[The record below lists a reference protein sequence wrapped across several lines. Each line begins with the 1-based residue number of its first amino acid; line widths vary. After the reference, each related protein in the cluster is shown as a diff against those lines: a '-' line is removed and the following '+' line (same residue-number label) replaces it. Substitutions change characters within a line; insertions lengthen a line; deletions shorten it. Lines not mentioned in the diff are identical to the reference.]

1 METLYSRQAVREAL
15 RAGRRTFHRLVVAE
29 GVEDAPILREL
40 VALAEQR
47 KVPLFTGKRDV
58 MNRVT
63 AHHQGVL
70 LDAGPYPYVELDD
83 ILALARE
90 RGEPPFVLVLD
101 SLQDTHNFGSLI
113 RSAEAAG
120 AHGVVFAE
128 RRSASVTPAVVNA
141 ASGAVEHMRVA
152 QVVNLA
158 RAIDTLK
165 QREVWVYALDGGPGS
180 QPLFTTDLRGPL
192 ALVVG
197 SEGEGVHRLV
207 RDKSDAVLALPMH
220 GQIESLNAAMAGSVA
235 LYEALRQR
243 TRAL

>member
-1 METLYSRQAVREAL
+1 M
-15 RAGRRTFHRLVVAE
+15 
-29 GVEDAPILREL
+29 
-40 VALAEQR
+40 
-47 KVPLFTGKRDV
+47 
-58 MNRVT
+58 
-63 AHHQGVL
+63 
-70 LDAGPYPYVELDD
+70 
-83 ILALARE
+83 
-90 RGEPPFVLVLD
+90 
-101 SLQDTHNFGSLI
+101 
-113 RSAEAAG
+113 
-120 AHGVVFAE
+120 VFAE

-197 SEGEGVHRLV
+197 SEGEGMHRLV

-243 TRAL
+243 ARPL